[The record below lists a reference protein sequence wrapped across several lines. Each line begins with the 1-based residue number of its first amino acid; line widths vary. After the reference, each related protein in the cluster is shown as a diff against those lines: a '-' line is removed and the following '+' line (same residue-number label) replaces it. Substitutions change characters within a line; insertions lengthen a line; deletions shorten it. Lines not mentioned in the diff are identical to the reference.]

1 MRAPHLLP
9 IVALLVLAPLLSAQT
24 HPTTY
29 TITEAVIGAP
39 VGTTTT
45 IYRNGTKALIDTFF
59 PASADTPKAHHTLS
73 FYDINTGINHTW
85 DPAITPPNC
94 SAGTFSG
101 DWGDPF
107 ETTKEL
113 TDAIAKGSLKPTGA
127 ETLKGIPTKIY
138 AGLTEG
144 TNVKVWY
151 DDKDGLVMKMM
162 YGAPGAAMNTMID
175 LAKVSF
181 APPPASLLAMPAY
194 CASVKP
200 PPTPAQ
206 LIAAETGDDPAN
218 WVSANYGPGSKN
230 SCSILVHVV
239 AAKTMAPLNRHFQAA
254 IDTTY
259 NQDSPTAPHYTFGVG
274 EDGTSTYS
282 GGGLHEITNQIKNYT
297 LLIDHPPAY
306 FNFGI
311 NVPSPHYG
319 ASAGLIYR
327 QCFAPVTNLYYIVKD
342 PTTPGAGGD
351 YLYAKSG
358 KYATPPSH

>member
-1 MRAPHLLP
+1 MHARHILP
-9 IVALLVLAPLLSAQT
+9 SLAVLALTQLLSAQN
-24 HPTTY
+24 PSTTY
-29 TITEAVIGAP
+29 AITQNIVGAP
-39 VGTTTT
+39 AGTTTT
-45 IYRNGTKALIDTFF
+45 IYRNGTRALMDTFF
-59 PASADTPKAHHTLS
+59 PASPDTPKAHHTLT
-73 FYDINTGINHTW
+73 FYDLTAGVTHTW
-85 DPAITPPNC
+85 DPAITPPSC
-94 SAGTFSG
+94 SAGNFSG

-107 ETTKEL
+107 ESTKEL
-113 TDAIAKGSLKPTGA
+113 TDAIAKGDIKPAGI

-138 AGLTEG
+138 AGTTQG
-144 TNVKVWY
+144 TNIKVWL
-151 DDKDGLVMKMM
+151 DEKDSLVIKLM
-162 YGAPGAAMNTMID
+162 YGAPGAAMTPMID

-181 APPPASLLAMPAY
+181 APPAASLFVLPAY

-200 PPTPAQ
+200 PPTPAEI
-206 LIAAETGDDPAN
+206 IAAETGDDPAN
-218 WVSANYGPGSKN
+218 WVDAHYGPGSKT